1 MSTTAT
7 NGTILLAG
15 ASRGLGLGLAG
26 EYLSRGWHVIAT
38 ARTPGNATGL
48 AELKAKYPE
57 HLTVETL
64 DVADLE
70 SVHALAGRV
79 AATHLDVLFVVAGIS
94 GHGAKP
100 VHQVPHAEVA
110 QEFIT
115 NATSP
120 IALAEAL
127 HASLTPQTTIAFMTS
142 ILGSIG
148 SNAGG
153 GMELYRATKAALNML
168 ASCYALRH
176 KASAVLLLHP
186 GWVRTE
192 LGGEGAPLDVATS
205 ARGLADVIAWHGV
218 RPGIAYL
225 DYQGNK
231 LPW

>member
-1 MSTTAT
+1 MSSIPT

-15 ASRGLGLGLAG
+15 ASRGLGLGLAS
-26 EYLSRGWHVIAT
+26 EYLGRGWHVIAT
-38 ARTPGNATGL
+38 ARTPDTATGL
-48 AELKAKYPE
+48 AQLKAKYPD
-57 HLTVETL
+57 HLIVETL
-64 DVADLE
+64 DVADPA
-70 SVHALAGRV
+70 SAQALAERL
-79 AATHLDVLFVVAGIS
+79 ATTTLDVLFVVAGVS
-94 GHGAKP
+94 GHSGKP
-100 VHQVPHAEVA
+100 VHQVPHAEIA
-110 QEFIT
+110 HEFIT

-192 LGGEGAPLDVATS
+192 LGGEAAPLDVATS
-205 ARGLADVIAWHGV
+205 VRGLADVVAWHGV
-218 RPGIAYL
+218 KPGISYL
-225 DYQGNK
+225 DYQGNR